1 MNPASGTGSRLFNR
15 LTVENESKNTPM
27 GRYERKIDCLSEN
40 ACGLQ
45 KYGGCGAFAE
55 PPKDPIKPEIG
66 RLKIGW
72 AESLLFKL
80 FADEILWCKLSGG
93 SDFVKPNA

>member
-1 MNPASGTGSRLFNR
+1 MWLA
-15 LTVENESKNTPM
+15 E
-27 GRYERKIDCLSEN
+27 IW
-40 ACGLQ
+40 GLWSVV
-45 KYGGCGAFAE
+45 E

-80 FADEILWCKLSGG
+80 FADEILWCKLCGG